1 MFIKKTKLAEN
12 IFPHQIPREFF
23 FSLNWTVKSMVMLD
37 SAHVKSVASFL
48 SDKTEICPYLE
59 LKLQQNCDLFWLP
72 YKGQIKSQD
81 LIFFL

>member
-1 MFIKKTKLAEN
+1 
-12 IFPHQIPREFF
+12 
-23 FSLNWTVKSMVMLD
+23 MLD

-48 SDKTEICPYLE
+48 SDKTKICPYLE